1 MISKQIIKVAF
12 ILYLLSILGCC
23 LAEQFESDHEAT
35 LFSFLQDKEMIRA
48 DEDLDVDYHR
58 THHHENK
65 IKSRQV
71 VYWLDNE
78 QDLKKNKKLG
88 KKISKQIKT
97 KVSFLLYDDYETF
110 YSDIKGLDNMFVN
123 LYVILNVEQAKQKL
137 IDVQNLVK
145 NQQTINFQKIIC
157 YSEDWQNEQNQL
169 SNDEK
174 QIIQSNSQLI
184 TTEQDLQA
192 YFQNESLVFQFI
204 NIIPFQFIPLYLDDY
219 KDYLKLQRHYVKQ
232 DFSKYS
238 LESIQ
243 KSIHEGIQV
252 LQTLKGFNLYTNQTF
267 DQLESSYK
275 DSFSNITK
283 LPDVQSKSK
292 ALLKM
297 YTDQGNQFYGVL
309 NSALNS
315 LNENVLK
322 PFKPMIGY
330 FGVGF
335 THFDEMKEFRNGLGD
350 YGNELKNYFDYKNKS
365 FLLYRGT
372 TISNQM
378 RHFLTNTTNIGRYI
392 VMAAFTS
399 TSSNQTQAV
408 SYLQRKPADQRLL
421 LEITHS
427 YKNDDEF
434 QYRPRSIS
442 IISEYPEEKEYL
454 FPLFSVFQVQKYY
467 FDSTRQ
473 VNVLELTYI
482 HSYDKL
488 KEDTNKKSQFLM
500 RKKIAHVIRNNN
512 S

>member
-1 MISKQIIKVAF
+1 MVSKQIIKIAF
-12 ILYLLSILGCC
+12 LLQLLSILGSC
-23 LAEQFESDHEAT
+23 LAEQAESDHEAAS
-35 LFSFLQDKEMIRA
+35 LSLLQDKEVIRA
-48 DEDLDVDYHR
+48 DVDYHR
-58 THHHENK
+58 EHDHGNK
-65 IKSRQV
+65 IKSRYV
-71 VYWLDNE
+71 VYWLDDE
-78 QDLKKNKKLG
+78 KDLKKNKKLG
-88 KKISKQIKT
+88 KNISKQIKT
-97 KVSFLLYDDYETF
+97 KVSFLLYDDYQTF

-123 LYVILNVEQAKQKL
+123 IYVILNVEQAKQKL
-137 IDVQNLVK
+137 TDVQSLVK

-157 YSEDWQNEQNQL
+157 YSEDWQNEQNSL
-169 SNDEK
+169 SNEEK
-174 QIIQSNSQLI
+174 QTIQSNSQLI

-192 YFQNESLVFQFI
+192 YFQSESHIFQFI

-219 KDYLKLQRHYVKQ
+219 KDYLKLQRLYIKQ
-232 DFSKYS
+232 DFSNYS

-243 KSIHEGIQV
+243 KSIHEGIQM

-283 LPDVQSKSK
+283 LADVQNKSK

-297 YTDQGNQFYGVL
+297 YTDQGNQFYGIL

-335 THFDEMKEFRNGLGD
+335 THFNEMKEFRDGLGD
-350 YGNELKNYFDYKNKS
+350 YGNELKSYFDFKNKS

-372 TISNQM
+372 IIQNQM
-378 RHFLTNTTNIGRYI
+378 RHFLTDNTNIGRYI

-399 TSSNQTQAV
+399 TSSDQTQAI

-427 YKNDDEF
+427 YSNEEQF
-434 QYRPRSIS
+434 SQRPRSIS
-442 IISEYPEEKEYL
+442 IISEYPQEKEYL
-454 FPLFSVFQVQKYY
+454 FPLFSVFQVKKYY
-467 FDSTRQ
+467 FDNTRQ

-488 KEDTNKKSQFLM
+488 KEDKGSNKKPKFHM
-500 RKKIAHVIRNNN
+500 TKKLAHVTNNNN